1 MKIKAIEITDI
12 YSRKN
17 EWFYNAPF
25 RELLYYTIGLLDEI
39 SRQDDFGAYNITSF
53 DYCKI
58 MDKLDKKFNYN
69 KEV

>member
-1 MKIKAIEITDI
+1 MKIKAIEIVDI
-12 YSRKN
+12 YAREN
-17 EWFYNAPF
+17 EWLYNESF

-39 SRQDDFGAYNITSF
+39 SIQGDFGMYNITSF

-58 MDKLDKKFNYN
+58 MDKLTKKFSYN